1 LKDKHQETVFVFGG
15 AGFIGSHLVEC
26 LMNDYNVIVFDKK
39 NFSSRNIRQ
48 FESNIEIIEGDFSNY
63 FDWQQALNNVDYVIH
78 LICSTLPALSNE
90 NCIYD
95 VESNV
100 VPSLQLLDVLRKNTR
115 PRLVFI
121 SSGGTI
127 YGNVEKL
134 PIKEAALTNPI
145 CSYGIG
151 KLMIEKYLHLYHSL
165 YGLEYRTVRLSNAYG
180 ERQSITS
187 NQGLI
192 TNMLYKALQGQPL
205 QVWGDGSVVRD
216 YIYVKDAVRC
226 IQKILRY
233 QGPERTFNV
242 SSNKGYSVNEVIEE
256 IGKVTRKKIK
266 VTYSENRKFDVRDN
280 VLSNVLAQKELGWE
294 PTFSLNEGMSRVYNW
309 LKME

>member
-1 LKDKHQETVFVFGG
+1 VQEKHRKTVFIFGG
-15 AGFIGSHLVEC
+15 AGFIGSHLVEL
-26 LMNDYNVIVFDKK
+26 LMHDYKVIVFDKK

-48 FESNIEIIEGDFSNY
+48 FESSIEIIEGDFNNHL
-63 FDWQQALNNVDYVIH
+63 DWENALNNVDYVIH
-78 LICSTLPALSNE
+78 LICSTLPAVSNE

-95 VESNV
+95 VESNTI
-100 VPSLQLLDVLRKNTR
+100 PSLHLLDVLRKNRR
-115 PRLVFI
+115 PRLIFI

-134 PIKEAALTNPI
+134 PITETALTNPV

-165 YGLEYRTVRLSNAYG
+165 YGLDYRTVRLSNAYG

-192 TNMLYKALQGQPL
+192 TTILYKALQDQPL
-205 QVWGDGSVVRD
+205 QIWGDGSVVRD

-226 IQKILRY
+226 IQKTLSY
-233 QGPERTFNV
+233 QGPHRTFNA
-242 SSNKGYSVNEVIEE
+242 SSNRGHSVNEVIEVMQ
-256 IGKVTRKKIK
+256 KVTGKNIRVSYSKK
-266 VTYSENRKFDVRDN
+266 RKFDVRDN
-280 VLSNVLAQKELGWE
+280 ILSNILAQKELGWE
-294 PTFSLNEGMSRVYNW
+294 PIVNLNEGMTRVYNW